1 MAGYGV
7 DILDPAVTPRR
18 VAVLIRGLP
27 PYARRAGQEWST
39 ESELLALLVD
49 RVADLTYITARAAG
63 AKNFPRPRPLPR
75 PRSATPVDSGRNA
88 SLPPERPEAPPGGGV
103 KTGTWAEAI
112 SMLAGI
118 PGVKVVT
125 EDG

>member
-27 PYARRAGQEWST
+27 PYARRAGEEWLT
-39 ESELLALLVD
+39 EAELLALLVD
-49 RVADLTYITARAAG
+49 HVANLTYITARAAG
-63 AKNFPRPRPLPR
+63 AKNFPRPRPVPR
-75 PRSATPVDSGRNA
+75 PRGSAPVDSGRNA
-88 SLPPERPEAPPGGGV
+88 SLPPEAPSGGGV

-112 SMLAGI
+112 SVLAGI
-118 PGVKVVT
+118 PGVTV
-125 EDG
+125 DRG